1 MAEGERVGAGLLA
14 DAPSKRSAQVIGLVA
29 MGFAALYWVLVSIL
43 DTVLLAEGG
52 FWSNLL
58 SPPPRELL
66 TRGTAVLILLAGT
79 RLFQDLYTT
88 RVKAERALTK
98 RLRIEEF
105 VEALST
111 RFINVSGDSLDDDI
125 TTGLQALGEFLSIDR
140 CSLVQL
146 DESATVVES
155 VHEWYAPGLAPRS
168 GALGTLDLGPF
179 AWGRGR
185 LRAMQPVIFEN
196 PADLPPEAAN
206 ERLIFER
213 MGIRSYMAMP
223 LTVLDR
229 PRGYLA
235 FQAERESR
243 RWDERD
249 VTLLKLAGAVFAGL
263 AGRTRTEAAL
273 RESQELMASLYKT
286 VPTGISLTDEEGLY
300 EQVNDAYCAIYGY
313 TREELLGRPF
323 TVIMP
328 PDEEAPAT
336 AAYRRLLSGDMSVG
350 IVRKRKRKNGE
361 IVFIEAWNSLLLR
374 GDGRR
379 LVVTVVN
386 DITARRAVEEAL
398 RRSEER
404 YQSVYSKSPV
414 AFVLWD
420 PEGRIFDWNCR
431 SEELFGWTRDEALG
445 RNLVELLVP
454 ADGAELARGAAA
466 RLFDGG
472 PTNVEVSLN
481 VTRSGRQVW
490 CEWVHAVLHDHE
502 GRVEG
507 AISLALDVTAR
518 KSAEQRL
525 IASLAEKEILLK
537 ELHHRVKNNLQV
549 IWTLLDLQAVGLPP
563 GEATRALRESQGRIS
578 SIALVH
584 EKFYRS
590 QDMARIE
597 LAAYLRDLVAHLFSA
612 YGVRPDRVE
621 ATLDVI
627 QVPLSLDVAIPLG
640 LIVHEL
646 VSNALKYAF
655 PGKRQGRLAVSLRRA
670 GDGMLCLA
678 VEDDGEGFP
687 PEEGGAGRDSLGLK
701 LVSTLARQIGGTV
714 QKSVGPRASF
724 SVAFPEQAESR

>member
-1 MAEGERVGAGLLA
+1 MAEGEREGDGLLA
-14 DAPSKRSAQVIGLVA
+14 EVSSKRSARVIGLVA
-29 MGFAALYWVLVSIL
+29 TGFAALYWVLVSLL
-43 DTVLLAEGG
+43 DTILLAEGG
-52 FWSNLL
+52 FWTNLL
-58 SPPPRELL
+58 SPPPREVL
-66 TRGTAVLILLAGT
+66 TRGTAVLILLACT
-79 RLFQDLYTT
+79 LLFQHFYTT
-88 RVKAERALTK
+88 RVRAERALTK

-111 RFINVSGDSLDDDI
+111 RFINVSGENLDDDI

-155 VHEWYAPGLAPRS
+155 VHEWYAPGLQPRS
-168 GALGTLDLGPF
+168 EAMGALDFRPF
-179 AWGRGR
+179 TWGRGR
-185 LRAMQPVIFEN
+185 LRAMQPIIFEN

-206 ERLIFER
+206 ERRTYEAL
-213 MGIRSYMAMP
+213 GIRSFMAMP

-235 FQAERESR
+235 FQAEREAR
-243 RWDERD
+243 KWDERD
-249 VTLLKLAGAVFAGL
+249 VTLLKLAGAVFASL
-263 AGRTRTEAAL
+263 ASRTRTEAAL

-286 VPTGISLTDEEGLY
+286 VPTGIALTDEEGLF
-300 EQVNDAYCAIYGY
+300 QHVNDAYCSIYGFG
-313 TREELLGRPF
+313 RDELLGRPF
-323 TVIMP
+323 TLVMP
-328 PDEEAPAT
+328 PGEEAPAL

-350 IVRKRKRKNGE
+350 TVRKRRRKSGE

-404 YQSVYSKSPV
+404 YQGVYSKSPV

-420 PEGRIFDWNCR
+420 QEHKIFDWNRR
-431 SEELFGWTRDEALG
+431 SEELFGWTREEVLG
-445 RNLVELLVP
+445 RDYLELLVP
-454 ADGAELARGAAA
+454 AESAGQARAAAA
-466 RLFDGG
+466 RLFEGG
-472 PTNVEVSLN
+472 PTSVDVNLN
-481 VTRSGRQVW
+481 VTKSGRQVW
-490 CEWVHAVLHDHE
+490 CEWVHAVLHDRE
-502 GRVEG
+502 GHVEG

-518 KSAEQRL
+518 KNAEQRL
-525 IASLAEKEILLK
+525 LASLAEKEVLLK

-549 IWTLLDLQAVGLPP
+549 IWTLLDLQAAGLPP

-590 QDMARIE
+590 QDMSKIE

-612 YGVRPDRVE
+612 YGVGPDRVR
-621 ATLDVI
+621 TDMDVI
-627 QVPLSLDVAIPLG
+627 EVPLSLDVAIPLG

-646 VSNALKYAF
+646 VSNSLKYAF
-655 PGKRQGRLAVSLRRA
+655 PGERRGSLAVSLRRN
-670 GDGMLCLA
+670 GDAMLSLS

-687 PEEGGAGRDSLGLK
+687 PEDGVGARDSLGLK
-701 LVSTLARQIGGTV
+701 LVATLAHQIGGTV
-714 QKSVGPRASF
+714 RKSVGPRASI
-724 SVAFPEQAESR
+724 SVTFPEKHESR